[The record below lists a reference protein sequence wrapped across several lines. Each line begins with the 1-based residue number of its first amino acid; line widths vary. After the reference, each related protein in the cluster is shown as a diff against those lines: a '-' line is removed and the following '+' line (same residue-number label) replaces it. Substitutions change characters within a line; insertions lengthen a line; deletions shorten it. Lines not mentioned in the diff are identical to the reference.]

1 MVLVVIGV
9 VDQLSVAQWISLLW
23 VRIITGAVGAVYMV
37 FIVFLD
43 PKTST
48 LFPFTARRR
57 ARPPDACGP
66 GPGTSAPSSA
76 PHRVR
81 DRAPDRAPHSAP
93 NPSAGPRRAGAAPE
107 NSQET

>member
-1 MVLVVIGV
+1 VIGV

-23 VRIITGAVGAVYMV
+23 VRIITGAVGAAYMV

-48 LFPFTARRR
+48 LFPFTGRRR
-57 ARPPDACGP
+57 DRDPAPVRPRTP
-66 GPGTSAPSSA
+66 GSTRDVVPRSAPT
-76 PHRVR
+76 
-81 DRAPDRAPHSAP
+81 
-93 NPSAGPRRAGAAPE
+93 PSAGPRRGGAPE